1 MSEITA
7 IDTNTNSY
15 LAQVDYFR
23 KRLLRNKYRCHK
35 KIVDLALNSRESLA
49 ELFFYQYNC
58 LNDYYQT
65 IMETMKKEDD
75 QFSMLRADRTYRNII
90 SDASSCMSIIIKN
103 TEDFLSLLLSIEND
117 LNTTAKNFEMI
128 NKRLKEYE

>member
-90 SDASSCMSIIIKN
+90 SDASNCMSVIIKN

-117 LNTTAKNFEMI
+117 LNTTAKNF
-128 NKRLKEYE
+128 

>member
-1 MSEITA
+1 LSEITA

-90 SDASSCMSIIIKN
+90 SDASNCMSVIIKN

-117 LNTTAKNFEMI
+117 LNTTAKNF
-128 NKRLKEYE
+128 